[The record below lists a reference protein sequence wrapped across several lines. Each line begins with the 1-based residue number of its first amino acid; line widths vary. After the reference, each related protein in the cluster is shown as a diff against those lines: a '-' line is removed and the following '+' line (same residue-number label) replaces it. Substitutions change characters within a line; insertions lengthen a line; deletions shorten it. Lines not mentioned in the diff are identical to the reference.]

1 MGRTVVGL
9 DIGHTSVRAV
19 GITAGSKPTINA
31 VGSAPIAPGA
41 VNEGEVLDVSSVTD
55 AIKQAWG
62 RSGLGKDVVLGVSG
76 RHVIVRQVE
85 LPWLE
90 EKAFRQALPYR
101 ISGQLPVPVEDVIL
115 DYVVLGDGAT
125 KDAGGGR
132 TVSLLLVAAMRQPVL
147 RAVQAVEKAGLRPF
161 RVDLAG
167 LALLR
172 VAGRT
177 AAPLGVAEARVDI
190 GAEVTTVVVQ
200 VDGAPRFVRMLAGE
214 GGLKLSRALVERL
227 NVTLQDAEALKRRLG
242 TSPAV
247 PAGGLL
253 APEDHAARV
262 VIDRVTDST
271 LTAVRSSLDYFLSNS
286 PDVAGLGR
294 VVLSGG
300 GASLPGLVER
310 FGDALGIPAMLA
322 DPLAGLTISRRA
334 REATAALQP
343 ALAVAA
349 GLGLAEVA

>member
-19 GITAGSKPTINA
+19 GISAGTKPTINA
-31 VGSAPIAPGA
+31 VGSAPVPPGA
-41 VNEGEVLDVSSVTD
+41 VNEGEVLDPSGVAD
-55 AIKQAWG
+55 AIKQAWAK
-62 RSGLGKDVVLGVSG
+62 SGLGKDVVLGLSG

-115 DYVVLGDGAT
+115 DYVVLGEG
-125 KDAGGGR
+125 KDAGGSR
-132 TVSLLLVAAMRQPVL
+132 TLSILLVAAMRQPVL

-177 AAPLGVAEARVDI
+177 SVQPGVAEARVDI
-190 GAEVTTVVVQ
+190 GAEVTTVVTQ

-227 NVTLQDAEALKRRLG
+227 GVNLQEAEELKRRLG
-242 TSPAV
+242 TSPAAI
-247 PAGGLL
+247 PGLT
-253 APEDHAARV
+253 PEDHAARV

-271 LTAVRSSLDYFLSNS
+271 LAAVRSSLDYYLSNA
-286 PDVAGLGR
+286 PDVLGLGR
-294 VVLSGG
+294 VAVTGG
-300 GASLPGLVER
+300 GARLPGLVER
-310 FGDALGIPAMLA
+310 LGDALEIPVVLG
-322 DPLAGLTISRRA
+322 DPLAGLAISRK
-334 REATAALQP
+334 AAKAAADWQP